1 MAVTLADIKK
11 LRDITGAGMMD
22 VKKALEEAN
31 GDFEQAK
38 DLLRK
43 RGQAIAAKRSDREAS
58 EGCVLGRAENGFAA
72 IVAVKCETDFVAKN
86 ADFVA
91 LVKLILDVAMDRQ
104 PASLEALKNE
114 VVSGRTVAELVTERS
129 GVTGEKM
136 ELSDYV
142 FLRGAKVDAYNHLG
156 NKLSS
161 LVAVAEADA
170 PQETVH
176 GISMQVAAMA
186 PIAVSAELVAQEVK
200 EHELKVAIE
209 KTKQDEINKA
219 VENALRKA
227 GINPAHADSMDHIES
242 NTTKGWLT
250 QEQAEL
256 AKQIRTTVPAEAE
269 ANINLKKVEM
279 IAQGRLAKFL
289 KESTLLEQVYVMSE
303 DKELVKDILKK
314 AGVTVCDFKRVTLNQ
329 E

>member
-58 EGCVLGRAENGFAA
+58 EGCVLGKAENGFAA

-104 PASLEALKNE
+104 PESLEALKNE

-142 FLRGAKVDAYNHLG
+142 FLRGPKVDAYNHLG

-170 PQETVH
+170 VQEIVH
-176 GISMQVAAMA
+176 GVSMQVAAMS

-200 EHELKVAIE
+200 DRELKVAIE
-209 KTKQDEINKA
+209 KTKQDEVNKA
-219 VENALRKA
+219 IENALRKA

-250 QEQAEL
+250 PEQAEL
-256 AKQIRTTVPAEAE
+256 AKQIRETVPAEAE
-269 ANINLKKVEM
+269 ANINEKKVEM

-303 DKELVKDILKK
+303 EKELVKDVLKK
-314 AGVTVCDFKRVTLNQ
+314 VGITVNDFKRVTLNQ

>member
-31 GDFEQAK
+31 GDFEVAK

-58 EGCVLGRAENGFAA
+58 EGCVLAKAQDGFGA

-91 LVKLILDVAMDRQ
+91 LVKRILDVAMDRK
-104 PASLEALKNE
+104 PADLEALKAE
-114 VVSGRTVAELVTERS
+114 VVDGRTIADWVTERS

-136 ELSDYV
+136 ELSDYA
-142 FLRGAKVDAYNHLG
+142 FLRAPKVDAYNHLG

-161 LVAVAEADA
+161 LVAVAQAEADHD
-170 PQETVH
+170 TVH
-176 GISMQVAAMA
+176 GISMQVAAMS
-186 PIAVSAELVAQEVK
+186 PIAIDADHVPAQVK
-200 EHELKVAIE
+200 ERELSVAVE

-219 VENALRKA
+219 IENALRKA
-227 GINPAHADSMDHIES
+227 GLNPAHADSDDHIES
-242 NTTKGWLT
+242 NMAKGWLT
-250 QEQAEL
+250 PEQAQV
-256 AKQIRTTVPAEAE
+256 ARDIRANVPAEA
-269 ANINLKKVEM
+269 AKNINEKKVEM
-279 IAQGRLAKFL
+279 IAQGRLQKFL
-289 KESTLLEQVYVMSE
+289 KESTLVEQVYVMSE
-303 DKELVKDILKK
+303 EKELVKDVLKK
-314 AGVTVCDFKRVTLNQ
+314 AGITVVDFKRVTLNQ

>member
-1 MAVTLADIKK
+1 MAVSLADIKK

-43 RGQAIAAKRSDREAS
+43 RGQAIAAKRSEREAS
-58 EGCVLGRAENGFAA
+58 EGCVLAKAENGFAA
-72 IVAVKCETDFVAKN
+72 IVALKCETDFVAKN
-86 ADFVA
+86 ADFVG
-91 LVKLILDVAMDRQ
+91 LTKLILNVAMDRQ
-104 PASLEALKNE
+104 PADLEALKNE
-114 VVSGRTVAELVTERS
+114 IVDGKTVAELITERS

-142 FLRGAKVDAYNHLG
+142 FLRGPKVDAYNHLG

-161 LVAVAEADA
+161 LVAVAEPDADHD
-170 PQETVH
+170 TVH
-176 GISMQVAAMA
+176 GISMQVAAMS

-200 EHELKVAIE
+200 DHELAVAIE

-227 GINPAHADSMDHIES
+227 GINPAHADSDDHIES
-242 NTTKGWLT
+242 NTAKGWLT
-250 QEQAEL
+250 AEQAEE
-256 AKQIRTTVPAEAE
+256 ARKIRANVPAEAE
-269 ANINLKKVEM
+269 AQINMKKVEM
-279 IAQGRLAKFL
+279 IAQGRLQKFL
-289 KESTLLEQVYVMSE
+289 KESTLLEQQYVMSE
-303 DKELVKDILKK
+303 DKALVKDVLKK
-314 AGVTVCDFKRVTLNQ
+314 AGITVNDFKRVTLNQ